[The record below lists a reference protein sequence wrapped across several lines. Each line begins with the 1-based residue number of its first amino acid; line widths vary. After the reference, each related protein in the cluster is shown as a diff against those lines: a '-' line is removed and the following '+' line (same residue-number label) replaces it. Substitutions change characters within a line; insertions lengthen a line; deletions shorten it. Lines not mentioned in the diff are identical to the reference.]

1 MTDREAAAKEWL
13 NRNEELREEI
23 HVLELRLEE
32 MRASVNKSVGAP
44 EEIKVQTQPQN
55 NQAEKIADIVDFEK
69 KIDAKREY
77 YRMLEQTTIDTI
89 DRMRDPNK
97 RILLY
102 LRYVSRRS
110 WRYIADKM
118 HLTES
123 YVYEFHRK
131 ALSSLYSV
139 IEWGKD

>member
-1 MTDREAAAKEWL
+1 MTDREAAAKDWL

-23 HVLELRLEE
+23 RVLEMRLEE

-44 EEIKVQTQPQN
+44 EEVKVQTQPQN
-55 NQAEKIADIVDFEK
+55 NQAEKIAEIVDFEK
-69 KIDAKREY
+69 KIDEKRKY
-77 YRMLEQTTIDTI
+77 YYMLEKKTVEVI

-102 LRYVSRRS
+102 FRYVNRRS
-110 WRYIADKM
+110 WKYIAEKM

-131 ALSSLYSV
+131 ALSSLYTV
-139 IEWGKD
+139 IEWGID

>member
-23 HVLELRLEE
+23 RVLEMRLEE

-69 KIDAKREY
+69 KIDEKRLY
-77 YRMLEQTTIDTI
+77 YKLLEEKTIETI
-89 DRMRDPNK
+89 DRLRDPNK
-97 RILLY
+97 RILLH
-102 LRYVSRRS
+102 LRYVHRRS
-110 WRYIADKM
+110 WKYIADKM
-118 HLTES
+118 HLTEA
-123 YVYEFHRK
+123 YIYEFHRK
-131 ALSSLYSV
+131 ALNSLYSV
-139 IEWGKD
+139 IDWRQ